1 MKVKARL
8 FGVLYSVVMAF
19 CLAVVVSLAA
29 ASVGGHPITWES
41 FGWSLLQG
49 TVVGTV
55 VGLVLP
61 IRKMGDAWCAAL
73 GAETKLARALVTPLL
88 IGTLFLVVLNF
99 YFTAVNTGF
108 ATFMTDAG
116 PVTFVARFMDG
127 LAVLWAYVYVA
138 VVLSDPL
145 AFFVARKVTGFP
157 PIEEGRPLGVPAATG
172 AAGGDKKASAPARP

>member
-1 MKVKARL
+1 M
-8 FGVLYSVVMAF
+8 
-19 CLAVVVSLAA
+19 
-29 ASVGGHPITWES
+29 
-41 FGWSLLQG
+41 
-49 TVVGTV
+49 
-55 VGLVLP
+55 
-61 IRKMGDAWCAAL
+61 
-73 GAETKLARALVTPLL
+73 TPLL

>member
-116 PVTFVARFMDG
+116 PVTFVARFMEDVYKRQCLRRPARTRAG
-127 LAVLWAYVYVA
+127 GTARRRPRSGAAVLAG
-138 VVLSDPL
+138 
-145 AFFVARKVTGFP
+145 AFLQRAASQQPGP
-157 PIEEGRPLGVPAATG
+157 GGIVP
-172 AAGGDKKASAPARP
+172 